1 MRRKIIRRT
10 RRRGPAQEKSLLV
23 AYLLMLIP
31 PLGFF
36 GVHKFY
42 TGRILQGLVFMALV
56 YDFFTLP
63 AQINNSNGLLGAG
76 ANPGLLE
83 YEEETFS
90 DDPSY
95 YGNMQV
101 SQSEIDA
108 VRQSVRRERK
118 AAPRNIEKEIIEL
131 AEQKDLNQLTLKD
144 VIKAGYSLDE
154 AKVALDRFE
163 NEGLCEIV
171 VMDGVKIYC
180 FPS

>member
-1 MRRKIIRRT
+1 
-10 RRRGPAQEKSLLV
+10 
-23 AYLLMLIP
+23 
-31 PLGFF
+31 
-36 GVHKFY
+36 
-42 TGRILQGLVFMALV
+42 
-56 YDFFTLP
+56 
-63 AQINNSNGLLGAG
+63 LGAG